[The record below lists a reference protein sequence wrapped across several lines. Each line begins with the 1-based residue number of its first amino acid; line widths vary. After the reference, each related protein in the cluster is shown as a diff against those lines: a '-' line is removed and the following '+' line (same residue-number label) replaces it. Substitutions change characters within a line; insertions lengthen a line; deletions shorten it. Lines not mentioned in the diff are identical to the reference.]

1 VRGVTA
7 ALATDRRSVLT
18 RRIRQFSLAVIGY
31 NVLEAVVAL
40 VAGTAAG
47 SVALIGFGLDSVVEV
62 SSAAAIFWQFAGDD
76 HERRE
81 KAALRIVASLFFV
94 LAAYLVVTSAL
105 KLFGAEDPVESPA
118 GMILTAVSLLVM
130 PLLSYG
136 QRRAGKALGS
146 RSAVADSK
154 QTLLCTYLSAVVL
167 VGLAVNALFGW
178 WWADPLA
185 ALTIAAVAVKEGV
198 EAARGDVCCAPSP
211 GPAAGLDDACEP
223 EPEPEAGAGEACA
236 CCSHTAAGA
245 QVSGLQITLF
255 PAEASVRD
263 TDGGRQ

>member
-1 VRGVTA
+1 
-7 ALATDRRSVLT
+7 
-18 RRIRQFSLAVIGY
+18 
-31 NVLEAVVAL
+31 
-40 VAGTAAG
+40 
-47 SVALIGFGLDSVVEV
+47 
-62 SSAAAIFWQFAGDD
+62 
-76 HERRE
+76 
-81 KAALRIVASLFFV
+81 
-94 LAAYLVVTSAL
+94 
-105 KLFGAEDPVESPA
+105 
-118 GMILTAVSLLVM
+118 M

-223 EPEPEAGAGEACA
+223 EPEAGAGEACA